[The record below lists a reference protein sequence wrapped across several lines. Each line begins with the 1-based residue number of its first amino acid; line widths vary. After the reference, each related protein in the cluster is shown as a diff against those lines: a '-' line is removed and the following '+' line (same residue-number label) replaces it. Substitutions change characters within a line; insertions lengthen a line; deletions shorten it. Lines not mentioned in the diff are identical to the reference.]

1 MREKSMN
8 ELNLTANLILRKH
21 KEQSALPVR
30 ERDWEK
36 IEQMVS
42 DINNANSTFPLL
54 ASLVFGVAFSITSL
68 LLLILVGGAELA
80 SVNMIGGN
88 FVVSVIV
95 GIAIAL
101 FILARQQKAT
111 MARAIGRVLG
121 EMDMVQKEF
130 NPVSM
135 ATQVTEEVKG
145 STASVA
151 DQFLK

>member
-1 MREKSMN
+1 MN

-36 IEQMVS
+36 IEELVS
-42 DINNANSTFPLL
+42 KINSVNSLFQIL
-54 ASLVFGVAFSITSL
+54 ASLVFGVSFSIVT
-68 LLLILVGGAELA
+68 LLILNAVGGTGMESAA
-80 SVNMIGGN
+80 MVTGN

-101 FILARQQKAT
+101 TILARQQRANVSKA
-111 MARAIGRVLG
+111 IDVVLG

-130 NPVSM
+130 SPVNM
-135 ATQVTEEVKG
+135 ATQVTEEVKD
-145 STASVA
+145 SSASVA

>member
-1 MREKSMN
+1 MN

-36 IEQMVS
+36 IEELVS
-42 DINNANSTFPLL
+42 KINSVNSMFQIL
-54 ASLVFGVAFSITSL
+54 ASLVFGVSFSIITL
-68 LLLILVGGAELA
+68 LVLLAVGGSGMESA
-80 SVNMIGGN
+80 SMITGN

-101 FILARQQKAT
+101 TILARQQRANVAKA
-111 MARAIGRVLG
+111 IDVVLN
-121 EMDMVQKEF
+121 EMDLVQKEF
-130 NPVSM
+130 APVSM
-135 ATQVTEEVKG
+135 ATQVTEEVKDSG
-145 STASVA
+145 ESVA

>member
-1 MREKSMN
+1 MN

-42 DINNANSTFPLL
+42 DINKNASTFPIL
-54 ASLVFGVAFSITSL
+54 ASLVFGVAFSIVSL
-68 LLLILVGGAELA
+68 LLLISVGGAEVQ
-80 SVNMIGGN
+80 SVSMISGN

-101 FILARQQKAT
+101 FILARQQRSV
-111 MARAIGRVLG
+111 MGRAIDRVLN
-121 EMDMVQKEF
+121 EMDLVQKEF
-130 NPVSM
+130 TPVNM
-135 ATQVTEEVKG
+135 ATQVTEEVKESG
-145 STASVA
+145 ASVA

>member
-1 MREKSMN
+1 MN

-30 ERDWEK
+30 ERDWDK
-36 IEQMVS
+36 IEELVTK
-42 DINNANSTFPLL
+42 INTVNSTFQIM
-54 ASLVFGVAFSITSL
+54 ASLVFGVSFSIVT
-68 LLLILVGGAELA
+68 LLILMLVGGTGVESAA
-80 SVNMIGGN
+80 TITGN

-101 FILARQQKAT
+101 TILARQQRANVAKA
-111 MARAIGRVLG
+111 IDVVLN
-121 EMDMVQKEF
+121 EMDLVQKEF
-130 NPVSM
+130 SPVSM
-135 ATQVTEEVKG
+135 ATQVTEEVKD

>member
-1 MREKSMN
+1 MN

-30 ERDWEK
+30 ERDWDK
-36 IEQMVS
+36 IEELVTK
-42 DINNANSTFPLL
+42 INSVNSTFQIL
-54 ASLVFGVAFSITSL
+54 ASLVFGVSFSIVTL
-68 LLLILVGGAELA
+68 LVLLAVGGSGAE
-80 SVNMIGGN
+80 SVATISGN

-101 FILARQQKAT
+101 TILARQQRANVAKA
-111 MARAIGRVLG
+111 IDVVLG

-130 NPVSM
+130 SPVSM
-135 ATQVTEEVKG
+135 ATQITEEVEE
-145 STASVA
+145 SNSSVA

>member
-1 MREKSMN
+1 MN

-36 IEQMVS
+36 IEDLVS
-42 DINNANSTFPLL
+42 KINSVNSMFQIL
-54 ASLVFGVAFSITSL
+54 ASLVFGVSFSIVT
-68 LLLILVGGAELA
+68 LLILLWAGGTGMDSAA
-80 SVNMIGGN
+80 TITGN

-101 FILARQQKAT
+101 TILARQQRANVTKA
-111 MARAIGRVLG
+111 IDVVLN
-121 EMDMVQKEF
+121 EMDLVQKEF
-130 NPVSM
+130 SPVSM
-135 ATQVTEEVKG
+135 ATQVTEEVKDA
-145 STASVA
+145 STSVA

>member
-1 MREKSMN
+1 MN

-36 IEQMVS
+36 IEELVS
-42 DINNANSTFPLL
+42 KINSVNSMFQIL
-54 ASLVFGVAFSITSL
+54 ASLVFGVSFSIIT
-68 LLLILVGGAELA
+68 LLILIAVGGGSMESAA
-80 SVNMIGGN
+80 MVTGN

-101 FILARQQKAT
+101 TILARQQRANVAKA
-111 MARAIGRVLG
+111 IDVVLN
-121 EMDMVQKEF
+121 EMDLVQKEF
-130 NPVSM
+130 SPVAM
-135 ATQVTEEVKG
+135 ATQVTEEVKEEG
-145 STASVA
+145 ASVA

>member
-1 MREKSMN
+1 MN

-36 IEQMVS
+36 IEDLVAR
-42 DINNANSTFPLL
+42 INSVNSMFQIL
-54 ASLVFGVAFSITSL
+54 ASLVFGVSFSIIT
-68 LLLILVGGAELA
+68 LLILLAVGGG
-80 SVNMIGGN
+80 SVDSVSMVGGN

-101 FILARQQKAT
+101 TILARQQRANVSKA
-111 MARAIGRVLG
+111 IEVVLN
-121 EMDMVQKEF
+121 EMDLVQKEF
-130 NPVSM
+130 SPVAM
-135 ATQVTEEVKG
+135 ATQVTEEVKDEG
-145 STASVA
+145 TSVA

>member
-1 MREKSMN
+1 MS

-36 IEQMVS
+36 IEEMVTN
-42 DINNANSTFPLL
+42 INSANSTFQIL
-54 ASLVFGVAFSITSL
+54 ASLVFGVSFSIITL
-68 LLLILVGGAELA
+68 LLLIYVGDGNIE
-80 SVNMIGGN
+80 SVGIISGN
-88 FVVSVIV
+88 FVVSVVV

-101 FILARQQKAT
+101 FILARQHRQNVAH
-111 MARAIGRVLG
+111 AVDRVIN

-130 NPVSM
+130 SSVNM
-135 ATQVTEEVKG
+135 ATQVTEEVEEEG
-145 STASVA
+145 TSVA

>member
-1 MREKSMN
+1 MN

-36 IEQMVS
+36 IEELVS
-42 DINNANSTFPLL
+42 KINSVNSMFQIL
-54 ASLVFGVAFSITSL
+54 ASLVFGVSFSIVTL
-68 LLLILVGGAELA
+68 LVLMWVGGTGIESAA
-80 SVNMIGGN
+80 TISGN

-101 FILARQQKAT
+101 TILARQQRANVAKA
-111 MARAIGRVLG
+111 IDVVLN
-121 EMDMVQKEF
+121 EMDLVQKEF
-130 NPVSM
+130 SPVSM
-135 ATQVTEEVKG
+135 ATEVTEEVKDS
-145 STASVA
+145 STSVA

>member
-1 MREKSMN
+1 MN

-30 ERDWEK
+30 ERDWDK
-36 IEQMVS
+36 IEELVTS
-42 DINNANSTFPLL
+42 INSVNSTFQIL
-54 ASLVFGVAFSITSL
+54 ASLVFGVSFSIVTM
-68 LLLILVGGAELA
+68 LILLAVGAPGMESAA
-80 SVNMIGGN
+80 MISGN

-101 FILARQQKAT
+101 TILARQQRANVAKA
-111 MARAIGRVLG
+111 IDVVIK

-130 NPVSM
+130 SPVSM
-135 ATQVTEEVKG
+135 ATQVTEEVKEG
-145 STASVA
+145 STSVA

>member
-1 MREKSMN
+1 MN

-36 IEQMVS
+36 IEELVS
-42 DINNANSTFPLL
+42 QINSVNSMFQIL
-54 ASLVFGVAFSITSL
+54 ASLVFGVSFSIITL
-68 LLLILVGGAELA
+68 LVLIAVGGAGMDSA
-80 SVNMIGGN
+80 AVVSGN

-101 FILARQQKAT
+101 TILARQQRANVAKA
-111 MARAIGRVLG
+111 IDVVLN
-121 EMDMVQKEF
+121 EMDLVQKEF
-130 NPVSM
+130 SPVSM
-135 ATQVTEEVKG
+135 ATQVSEDVKESG
-145 STASVA
+145 ASVA

>member
-1 MREKSMN
+1 MN

-30 ERDWEK
+30 ERDWQK

-42 DINNANSTFPLL
+42 DINHSTSTFPLL
-54 ASLVFGVAFSITSL
+54 ASLVFGVAFSISTL
-68 LLLILVGGAELA
+68 LLLLMVGDAELA
-80 SVNMIGGN
+80 SVNMVAGN

-101 FILARQQKAT
+101 FILARQQKALL
-111 MARAIGRVLG
+111 ARAIDRVLY

-130 NPVSM
+130 NPVNM
-135 ATQVTEEVKG
+135 ATQVTEEIKET
-145 STASVA
+145 SASVA

>member
-1 MREKSMN
+1 MN

-36 IEQMVS
+36 IEELVS
-42 DINNANSTFPLL
+42 KINSVNSLFQIL
-54 ASLVFGVAFSITSL
+54 ASLVFGVSFSIVT
-68 LLLILVGGAELA
+68 LLILNAVGGTGMESAA
-80 SVNMIGGN
+80 MITGN

-101 FILARQQKAT
+101 TILARQQRANVSKA
-111 MARAIGRVLG
+111 IDVVLG

-130 NPVSM
+130 SPVNM
-135 ATQVTEEVKG
+135 ATQVTEEVKD
-145 STASVA
+145 SSASVA